1 MDALP
6 VLPYCAHH
14 LGFKPLSNVRSNVR
28 TRCAERKE
36 EKRETARLESGVS
49 TVAASLSTQPSVAV
63 LPVGLHLQGQR
74 DRKVVETAAEGI
86 HPHISHAG
94 GHNVTSE
101 SRGLVPPEA
110 VTLNEGS
117 ARKCK
122 CRCSS
127 SPWLL
132 LLLEVAGQALLPAVL
147 APGEKQ
153 KTLSSKC
160 VS

>member
-14 LGFKPLSNVRSNVR
+14 RGFKPLSNVRSNVR

-49 TVAASLSTQPSVAV
+49 TVAASLSTQPSLAV

-110 VTLNEGS
+110 VSLNECS

-122 CRCSS
+122 HAGAHQGHGCCFCWRWLAKHFFLLCWHLERSRRP
-127 SPWLL
+127 SPQN
-132 LLLEVAGQALLPAVL
+132 V
-147 APGEKQ
+147 
-153 KTLSSKC
+153 
-160 VS
+160 